1 MATFSR
7 EFLRSLAQPSFQQG
21 LFTAARGIGMRP
33 QMQALQQQQ
42 QAEKLAEEQ
51 RKRGVTGGLLG
62 LQQAIAR
69 GEDPTDA
76 LGSLVNLG
84 ADAQRIAQFS
94 QLGAEERSAN
104 LEQEQIKAFQE
115 QVAKTAESAGL
126 IEQAA
131 TARSTTDIDELRA
144 ISKDVRAFQIEQL
157 PLDNPQV
164 IKARLKM
171 AGFTPAQITAMGT
184 LSAEEADALL
194 KGRTGK
200 LEAWQDVTGKIIA
213 VNVNDFGLVFDDK
226 TDRYVKASELGLV
239 RKAPNVV
246 QQIVDTSQQ
255 VGAEKMAEANVEGFI
270 KLHEKATNARDQIAI
285 LDRQTARLEGGMPTG
300 LGASVELNLRRIG
313 EFIGLPYDREV
324 TSAENYIAEASKI
337 VAEQIKDFG
346 SGTGLSDADREYAK
360 IGAGADITQQ
370 QEALLN
376 LLKIRRGA
384 MAKTVELYNTVRAS
398 TAKRLGENNMTV
410 YMPITMPEK
419 PEAPEEAL
427 PEGFVMD

>member
-7 EFLRSLAQPSFQQG
+7 ELLRSLAQPAFQES
-21 LFTAARGIGMRP
+21 LFTAARNLGMGPGLMELRR
-33 QMQALQQQQ
+33 QEEA
-42 QAEKLAEEQ
+42 KRLAEEQ
-51 RKRGVTGGLLG
+51 RQQGITGGLLD

-69 GEDPTDA
+69 GEDASEAT
-76 LGSLVNLG
+76 GSLVNLG
-84 ADAQRIAQFS
+84 ADAQQIAEFIN
-94 QLGAEERSAN
+94 LGEEQRSAN
-104 LEQEQIKAFQE
+104 LEQERIEIFQE
-115 QVAKTAESAGL
+115 QVAKTAEKAGL
-126 IEQAA
+126 TEQAA
-131 TARSTTDIDELRA
+131 TARSTNDMDELSA
-144 ISKDVRAFQIEQL
+144 ISKDVRAFQIQQL

-164 IKARLKM
+164 IKARLQM
-171 AGFTPAQITAMGT
+171 AGFTPAQITAMGKI
-184 LSAEEADALL
+184 SAKEADALL

-200 LEAWQDVTGKIIA
+200 LEAWQDATGKVTA
-213 VNVNDFGLVFDDK
+213 VNVNEFGLVFDDK
-226 TDRYVKASELGLV
+226 INKYVKASKLGLV

-270 KLHEKATNARDQIAI
+270 KLHEKAMNARDQIAI

-300 LGASVELNLRRIG
+300 LGASLELNLRRIG
-313 EFIGLPYDREV
+313 EFIGLPYDPKV

-346 SGTGLSDADREYAK
+346 AGTGLSDADREYAK

-384 MAKTVELYNTVRAS
+384 MAETVKLYNTVRES
-398 TAKRLGENNMTV
+398 TAKLLGEKNMTV

-419 PEAPEEAL
+419 PEAPEEEL
-427 PEGFVMD
+427 PEGFEMD

>member
-313 EFIGLPYDREV
+313 EFIGLPYAREV

-346 SGTGLSDADREYAK
+346 AGTGLSDADREYAK